1 MPIIRRTAVLL
12 CLALTAACAVN
23 VQVQRD
29 DEDVE
34 AEARAFMDAYA
45 RDLRAG
51 AREAI
56 IARYD
61 RRGAY
66 MVGNGR
72 KALEPVDSLRAIYT
86 GANWQPPATFEWRDM
101 SYEVLGDDA
110 VMVVGR
116 FEWTDAQGKMLP
128 VSYTGLLLRQ
138 DGQWRIRLEDE
149 SISPAAVR
157 DQLCAADTTRR

>member
-1 MPIIRRTAVLL
+1 MPSMLRAAALACLL
-12 CLALTAACAVN
+12 LTASCAVN
-23 VQVQRD
+23 VGVQRD

-45 RDLRAG
+45 RDLQAG

-56 IARYD
+56 VARYD
-61 RRGAY
+61 RRGSY
-66 MVGNGR
+66 LVGNGR
-72 KALEPVDSLRAIYT
+72 KDLLSVDSLRSIYT
-86 GANWQPPATFEWRDM
+86 GPNWQPPAIFAWRDL

-116 FEWTDAQGKMLP
+116 FEWTDAQGRMLP

-149 SISPAAVR
+149 SVSPAAVR
-157 DQLCAADTTRR
+157 DQLCGTDTARG